1 MSSYIATQMVRRGGT
16 SAPIED
22 GLDKAVTARPTST
35 ANFLIDSVDRDQNDY
50 PIAGDF
56 QIIKKQSL
64 FNGFFNRMAVQEV
77 VLDWGIPNIST
88 VHENSILAFTYV
100 FPPAGPV
107 SSWVEVPS
115 GFYTVANMLN
125 ALVGQMNIDVGTPGA
140 FKITSGSTGVYI
152 EVDQTVVAGGTFEI
166 NEANTTPPIQNGLNL
181 AYQLFTEAQVND
193 GQNQSYAIVAP
204 RLLPYRYLDF
214 VSPQLTYNQELKDSD
229 TSQRSK
235 DVLYRWYFAWDQETS
250 YDTLGFPVLQ
260 GYRSFIQRRLISYP
274 KQIRWNNTAPIGVVQ
289 FQVFDDND
297 DLVDTE
303 AFPAE
308 EGGAEMEFQ
317 MTFLLSEN

>member
-1 MSSYIATQMVRRGGT
+1 MAVQLAKRGGP
-16 SAPIED
+16 SAPIEE
-22 GLDKAVTARPTST
+22 GLDRAVTARPTST
-35 ANFLIDSVDRDQNDY
+35 ANFLIDSVDRDQDVY
-50 PIAGDF
+50 PSSGDF
-56 QIIKKQSL
+56 QIIKNQAL

-88 VHENSILAFTYV
+88 VTENTILAFTYV
-100 FPPAGPV
+100 FPPAGAV

-115 GFYTVANMLN
+115 GFYTVANLLN
-125 ALVGQMNIDVGTPGA
+125 ALVSQMNIDVGTPGA
-140 FKITSGSTGVYI
+140 FKVTSGNTGVYI

-166 NEANTTPPIQNGLNL
+166 NEENTTAPIKNGFNL
-181 AYQLFTEAQVND
+181 AYQLFTDAQVND
-193 GQNQSYAIVAP
+193 GQNASYAVLCP

-229 TSQRSK
+229 TSQKSK
-235 DVLYRWYFAWDQETS
+235 DVLYRWYFGWDEESS

-274 KQIRWNNTAPIGVVQ
+274 KQIKWDNTAPIGAVQ
-289 FQVFDDND
+289 FQVYDDADQLVLTD
-297 DLVDTE
+297 D
-303 AFPAE
+303 FPAE

-317 MTFLLSEN
+317 MTLLLSEN

>member
-1 MSSYIATQMVRRGGT
+1 MSFIGVQMAKRGGT

-35 ANFLIDSVDRDQNDY
+35 ANFLIDSVDRDEDNY

-56 QIIKKQSL
+56 QIIKNQAL

-88 VHENSILAFTYV
+88 VHENEILAFTYE
-100 FPPAGPV
+100 FPPAAPV

-115 GFYTVANMLN
+115 GFYTVANLLN
-125 ALVGQMNIDVGTPGA
+125 ALVGQMNVDVATPGA
-140 FKITSGSTGVYI
+140 FVIASGNTGVSI
-152 EVDQTVVAGGTFEI
+152 GIDQSVVAGGTFEI
-166 NEANTTPPIQNGLNL
+166 NEANTSPPIKNGYNL

-193 GQNQSYAIVAP
+193 GQNQSYAIICP

-229 TSQRSK
+229 TSQKSK
-235 DVLYRWYFAWDQETS
+235 DVLYRWYFAWDEETS

-260 GYRSFIQRRLISYP
+260 GYRSFIQRRLISFP
-274 KQIRWNNTAPIGVVQ
+274 KQIRWNNTQPVGVVQ
-289 FQVFDDND
+289 FQVYDDAD
-297 DLVDTE
+297 EIVDSE